1 MIKSELRFGDFTEA
15 AKLIQSR
22 LLKAS
27 VKGADAAGK
36 VYEAGYKA
44 AVPEHLPTGTYG
56 SAGARHH
63 FVQLMNAIGRRTL
76 EFQDKTGAYSVVG
89 VVTAPNN
96 WRSLAPQGLWIEY
109 GTDERTRKSDGQET
123 GFVPAYHILRTVAE
137 RYAAAAQNSAT
148 AAIKREMDK

>member
-1 MIKSELRFGDFTEA
+1 MIKAQLSFGDLTDA
-15 AKLIQSR
+15 ANRLQSK

-96 WRSLAPQGLWIEY
+96 WRSLAPQGMWIEY
-109 GTDERTRKSDGQET
+109 GTEERWRKDGRYT

-148 AAIKREMDK
+148 AAIKREMAK